1 MKRFIKICLIA
12 GSVCALIGGG
22 ISAVAA
28 VLGGNLWEIVPQRAL
43 EWRREI
49 SGVNLY
55 GFWDEVNFDNFDLT
69 IPEVFNIGEKG
80 QEIFSSSEVKNMD
93 IVIRTGNVAFV
104 EDPQGSEVKI
114 FCNRDQSCYT
124 LYAENGDLELQ
135 EYDGWKRKD
144 GPELLFTVQVPKNYR
159 FSEVDLQSVHSNRF
173 SGNEDF
179 GPAMTSQALSA
190 DELTIETKVG
200 TIKINGGSVGNLH
213 VKSSAGAVEYSG
225 RTTGDIEAECQM
237 GAIRLELAGKKE
249 DYNYDIQCK
258 MGAIKIGDEGNAAL
272 KGKKQT
278 DNGAGK
284 DMDLECKTGAIQVDF
299 MNEL

>member
-28 VLGGNLWEIVPQRAL
+28 VLGGNLREIVPQRAL

-55 GFWDEVNFDNFDLT
+55 GFWDEVHFDNFDLT
-69 IPEVFNIGEKG
+69 IPEVFNRGEKG
-80 QEIFSSSEVKNMD
+80 QEIFSSAKVKKMD
-93 IVIRTGNVAFV
+93 IVIRTGNVVFV

-159 FSEVDLQSVHSNRF
+159 FSEVDLKSVHSNRF
-173 SGNEDF
+173 SENEDF
-179 GPAMTSQALSA
+179 GPVMSAQALSA
-190 DELTIETKVG
+190 EELSIETKVG
-200 TIKINGGSVGNLH
+200 AIKINGGNVGNLS
-213 VKSSAGAVEYSG
+213 VKSSAGAVDFSG
-225 RTTGDIEAECQM
+225 ATSGDVEAECQV
-237 GAIRLELAGKKE
+237 GTIKLELAGKKE
-249 DYNYDIQCK
+249 DYNYNIQCK
-258 MGAIKIGDEGNAAL
+258 MGAIKVGDEGSAAL

-278 DNGAGK
+278 DNGAEK

>member
-12 GSVCALIGGG
+12 GSVCVLIGGG

-28 VLGGNLWEIVPQRAL
+28 VLGGNLWDIVPQRAL

-49 SGVNLY
+49 SGVTLD
-55 GFWDEVNFDNFDLT
+55 GFWDEVDFVNFDLS
-69 IPEVFNIGEKG
+69 IPEVFNKGEKG
-80 QEIFSSSEVKNMD
+80 QEIFSSAKVKKMD
-93 IVIRTGNVAFV
+93 IVIRTGNVVF
-104 EDPQGSEVKI
+104 EENPQGSEVKI

-124 LYAENGDLELQ
+124 LYAEDDDLELQ

-159 FSEVDLQSVHSNRF
+159 FSEVDLQSVHSNLF
-173 SGNEDF
+173 SGSEDF

-190 DELTIETKVG
+190 DELTIETKAGV
-200 TIKINGGSVGNLH
+200 IKINGGSVGNLQ
-213 VKSSAGAVEYSG
+213 VKSSAGAVEFLG
-225 RTTGDIEAECQM
+225 RTTGDIEAICQA
-237 GAIRLELAGKKE
+237 GTIRLELAGKKE

-258 MGAIKIGDEGNAAL
+258 MGAVKVGDEGTAAL
-272 KGKKQT
+272 QGKKQT

-284 DMDLECKTGAIQVDF
+284 DMDLDCRTGAIQVDF

>member
-28 VLGGNLWEIVPQRAL
+28 VLGGNLREIIPQRAL
-43 EWRREI
+43 EWRRDI
-49 SGVNLY
+49 SGVTLD
-55 GFWDEVNFDNFDLT
+55 GFWDEVNFDDFT
-69 IPEVFNIGEKG
+69 VPEVFYKGEKG
-80 QEIFSSSEVKNMD
+80 QEIFSSAKVKKMD
-93 IVIRTGNVAFV
+93 IVIRTGNVIFV
-104 EDPQGSEVKI
+104 EDPQGSEVKV

-144 GPELLFTVQVPKNYR
+144 GPELLFTVQVPRNYR
-159 FSEVDLQSVHSNRF
+159 FSEVDLKSVHSSRF
-173 SGNEDF
+173 SGGEDS
-179 GPAMTSQALSA
+179 GPAMTAQALSTE
-190 DELTIETKVG
+190 ELSIETKAG
-200 TIKINGGSVGNLH
+200 AIKINGGNVGNLY
-213 VKSSAGAVEYSG
+213 VKSSAGAVDFSG
-225 RTTGDIEAECQM
+225 TTSGDVKAVCQV
-237 GAIRLELAGKKE
+237 GAIKLELAGKKE

-258 MGAIKIGDEGNAAL
+258 MGAVKVGDEGSAAL

-278 DNGAGK
+278 DNGAEK
-284 DMDLECKTGAIQVDF
+284 DMVLECKTGAIQVDF